1 MELSDEDFD
10 RLERLARLKESGSIT
25 ECEFADMKRHIVDEQ
40 PRGDSVYRKVAIDV
54 TEETFE
60 TEVLEKSKKIP
71 VVVDLWA
78 EWCGPC
84 KTLGP
89 LLEKVIDATGGKV
102 VLAKVDVDANPG
114 LSQALKVQSIPA
126 VYALYEGRVVDGFM
140 GEYPE
145 SAVQEFVDKLLPTGE
160 KLNRPA
166 RVTIFAGLRSTGY
179 IETYG
184 GDTRLLSG
192 PSDPMKIYWAGHK
205 IGKLKGFDTFSFDIE
220 SAGEV
225 TVKSRGRTTQIFL
238 GSHADSEVRFRTEDG
253 DAVTAE
259 VSYRR
264 LG

>member
-25 ECEFADMKRHIVDEQ
+25 ECEFADMKRQIVDEQ
-40 PRGDSVYRKVAIDV
+40 PRH
-54 TEETFE
+54 
-60 TEVLEKSKKIP
+60 
-71 VVVDLWA
+71 
-78 EWCGPC
+78 
-84 KTLGP
+84 
-89 LLEKVIDATGGKV
+89 
-102 VLAKVDVDANPG
+102 
-114 LSQALKVQSIPA
+114 
-126 VYALYEGRVVDGFM
+126 
-140 GEYPE
+140 E
-145 SAVQEFVDKLLPTGE
+145 SAVQEFADKLLPTGE

-166 RVTIFAGLRSTGY
+166 RVTIFGGLRSTGY